1 MDWLDLLAIQGTLK
15 SLLQHLSS
23 KASILQLSFV
33 QLSATPWIAASQAS
47 LSIEFPRQEY
57 WSKLP
62 FPSPEDLPDPGVK
75 CASPALK
82 GEFLTAEPAGKPY
95 CICLLL
101 VPDRSY
107 LTPF

>member
-62 FPSPEDLPDPGVK
+62 FPSPEDLPDPGIK
-75 CASPALK
+75 PTRLTSPAL
-82 GEFLTAEPAGKPY
+82 AAGFFTTSADVRVGP
-95 CICLLL
+95 
-101 VPDRSY
+101 
-107 LTPF
+107 